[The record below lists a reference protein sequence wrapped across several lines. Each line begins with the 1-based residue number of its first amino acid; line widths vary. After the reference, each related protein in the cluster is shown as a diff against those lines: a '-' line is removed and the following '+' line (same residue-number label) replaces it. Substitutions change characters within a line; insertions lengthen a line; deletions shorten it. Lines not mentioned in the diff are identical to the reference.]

1 MSEFPVTD
9 QIDYYVTLELL
20 TELSG
25 KLKGSL
31 DIFHAVSVNVENG
44 GVDCL
49 GNIS

>member
-1 MSEFPVTD
+1 MAEFPVTD
-9 QIDYYVTLELL
+9 QIDYDVTLELL

-25 KLKGSL
+25 ELESSL
-31 DIFHAVSVNVENG
+31 YIFHAVSVDVENW